1 MKEYKFF
8 LKDVIQCLK
17 ENIVDLKEKR
27 LFADESEKEYINAR
41 LFSYHEIV
49 SSIKVQLK
57 DYKITPE
64 EIGLDKLDN
73 IL

>member
-17 ENIVDLKEKR
+17 DNIVDLKGKI

-49 SSIKVQLK
+49 TSIKLQLK

-64 EIGLDKLDN
+64 EIGIDQIDK